1 MIPAAIKELKLY
13 FVWDALTLALGP
25 VWDVLTSAMGPVWDA
40 SILALGPVWD
50 TSIDR
55 GCSMGGWLLG
65 SSQPSI

>member
-13 FVWDALTLALGP
+13 FVWDALT
-25 VWDVLTSAMGPVWDA
+25 
-40 SILALGPVWD
+40 LALGPVWD